1 MKKLLLLTIVTILST
16 ANVAAQ
22 EDSKWTLNTRAWTTN
37 YFTSSLESVAKELLM
52 SFAFDDDDS
61 EGKKWVDRIIPSTDL
76 VFPVGLQKK
85 GFDGVVMPNIY
96 GPYHHAF
103 SNPFKHIGDYA
114 IGFDASYKPAAI
126 GCYAG
131 AFFKSQEIVFK
142 EIDQNL
148 RGFYFQPRA
157 GIVFG
162 SEKNRVEIGAFYDV
176 VTGSGGSFADTNKK
190 RLKGGFGFD
199 IAATLFKDKDNH
211 LMTLQFSMPLHNFLD
226 EDYVGQKGVKRRVG
240 YIMMTERICF

>member
-85 GFDGVVMPNIY
+85 GFDGVPSCFQQSFQA
-96 GPYHHAF
+96 HWRL
-103 SNPFKHIGDYA
+103 
-114 IGFDASYKPAAI
+114 
-126 GCYAG
+126 CYW
-131 AFFKSQEIVFK
+131 F
-142 EIDQNL
+142 
-148 RGFYFQPRA
+148 
-157 GIVFG
+157 
-162 SEKNRVEIGAFYDV
+162 
-176 VTGSGGSFADTNKK
+176 
-190 RLKGGFGFD
+190 
-199 IAATLFKDKDNH
+199 
-211 LMTLQFSMPLHNFLD
+211 
-226 EDYVGQKGVKRRVG
+226 
-240 YIMMTERICF
+240 